1 MKTYTSPEVIEIG
14 VADEV
19 ILGAKGINLWDE
31 AAQEFTMSPLSIVD
45 VDE

>member
-1 MKTYTSPEVIEIG
+1 MKPYTSPEVIEIG

-19 ILGAKGINLWDE
+19 ILGAKFGHLWDE
-31 AAQEFTMSPLSIVD
+31 IEQNFTMQSLSIID